1 MSKLDVPY
9 STEVVPELGPVLQ
22 LKFKMSMKLDPRM
35 SLYIVDEAR
44 FSVNAS
50 DGALAIADVGWI
62 DRGEYECILL
72 SGDGDGGG
80 SEEELVR

>member
-1 MSKLDVPY
+1 
-9 STEVVPELGPVLQ
+9 
-22 LKFKMSMKLDPRM
+22 M

-72 SGDGDGGG
+72 GDGDE
-80 SEEELVR
+80 SEEKELVR

>member
-1 MSKLDVPY
+1 MTWARFRDRFWKKVSI
-9 STEVVPELGPVLQ
+9 E
-22 LKFKMSMKLDPRM
+22 MHPRM

-72 SGDGDGGG
+72 NGGGDGG

>member
-1 MSKLDVPY
+1 MLWIGPNREIVGSGGDV
-9 STEVVPELGPVLQ
+9 SNETLADVGDLCLAA
-22 LKFKMSMKLDPRM
+22 RM

-72 SGDGDGGG
+72 GTGDGD